1 MVDGDVNVREVRTF
15 RQETRLP
22 NSPHG
27 PYISKARVSQGNRD
41 LVQCTECCRG
51 MRYRQKGS
59 AGP

>member
-27 PYISKARVSQGNRD
+27 PYRVGGTVRRNNDRNAPG
-41 LVQCTECCRG
+41 LVRN
-51 MRYRQKGS
+51 
-59 AGP
+59 